1 MSTSTSIWLVL
12 MLMRVDAPSG
22 TAWSAGHST
31 HSLAAAAQSSSRRR
45 MVGVWVWVSSLCSGA
60 AL

>member
-1 MSTSTSIWLVL
+1 MSTSTSILLVL

-31 HSLAAAAQSSSRRR
+31 HSALRRRRAAA
-45 MVGVWVWVSSLCSGA
+45 GGA
-60 AL
+60 WLEFGYG